1 MWCLPWKTK
10 FLSVF
15 TFLRCSVLPRLCS
28 PPLFKTKEAILQPY
42 FDQDP
47 LPFLE
52 GVEVTQPV
60 GLSILFAH
68 TLIGTHIA
76 SVNVLLHSLS
86 KKEENPIERK
96 KDPWLQRDSW
106 QRPKVCVDFPRK
118 TNLGQLLCKPICQ
131 SVPIF
136 TCYLIWAQFDRHP
149 ELYLPFWGN
158 ECIQTSALVGDIR

>member
-76 SVNVLLHSLS
+76 SVNVLLHSL
-86 KKEENPIERK
+86 KKTLLKGRRILGCRGIHDKGQKSVWTFLGKQILDNCSAS
-96 KDPWLQRDSW
+96 LSVSLSW
-106 QRPKVCVDFPRK
+106 FSPAISSEPNLTDIQSCIFPSGEMSAFK
-118 TNLGQLLCKPICQ
+118 HQL
-131 SVPIF
+131 
-136 TCYLIWAQFDRHP
+136 W
-149 ELYLPFWGN
+149 
-158 ECIQTSALVGDIR
+158 